1 LDGFDG
7 ILGCEPSHKQCQL
20 AVKCHLDGSPINPLH
35 VLSGMG
41 AATIYFHNKFGAFHE
56 FSSRSG
62 SVACLLKRL
71 GRVLLPLRFQPSRPL
86 LIGLWLYNGLI
97 VVMVVMVFR
106 FPTG

>member
-7 ILGCEPSHKQCQL
+7 IFGCELPHHQCQL

-97 VVMVVMVFR
+97 VVMVVMVF
-106 FPTG
+106 